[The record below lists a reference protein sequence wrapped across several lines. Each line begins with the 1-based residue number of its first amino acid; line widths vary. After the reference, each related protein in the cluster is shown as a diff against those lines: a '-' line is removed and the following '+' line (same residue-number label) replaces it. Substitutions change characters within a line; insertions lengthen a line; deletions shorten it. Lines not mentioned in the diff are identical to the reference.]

1 MASKHQE
8 SSEYIIKLSNDN
20 KVELTEDQTTGFI
33 RFELK
38 GHPFGLQGGANPY
51 IILKFNIELPYIN
64 FFDTGDDTE
73 IFFNILGELE
83 NPEIDRP
90 LVFNIQKGKFDARSI
105 KEIKELIQAS
115 ESGGSPH
122 EIDKWEL
129 FTLSLYNEQL
139 EEPPSISNA
148 IISIVKVE
156 DANGTIEW
164 LEAVSKARQRAEA
177 FDKTN
182 FAAER
187 LFMQKWLKPKPKARE
202 RVTTKGKHKYT
213 AERSF
218 MKNWLVKA

>member
-1 MASKHQE
+1 MASKHQGP
-8 SSEYIIKLSNDN
+8 EYIIKLSNDN

-33 RFELK
+33 RFQLK

-51 IILKFNIELPYIN
+51 IILKFNIEATVSGTYIN
-64 FFDTGDDTE
+64 FIDTGDDTE
-73 IFFNILGELE
+73 VFFNILGELE

-115 ESGGSPH
+115 ENGGASH

-148 IISIVKVE
+148 IISIEKVE
-156 DANGTIEW
+156 DANGNISRGGYKKRKKRKRKSRRTRKKKRRRRRKRK
-164 LEAVSKARQRAEA
+164 SRRTRKKKRR
-177 FDKTN
+177 K
-182 FAAER
+182 R
-187 LFMQKWLKPKPKARE
+187 
-202 RVTTKGKHKYT
+202 
-213 AERSF
+213 
-218 MKNWLVKA
+218 

>member
-8 SSEYIIKLSNDN
+8 STEYIIKLSNDN
-20 KVELTEDQTTGFI
+20 KIELTEDQTTGFI

-64 FFDTGDDTE
+64 FVDTGDDTE
-73 IFFNILGELE
+73 VFFNILGELE
-83 NPEIDRP
+83 NPMDLSQP
-90 LVFNIQKGKFDARSI
+90 DPTVFNIQKGKFDARSI

-115 ESGGSPH
+115 ENGGSSH

-156 DANGTIEW
+156 DANGTI
-164 LEAVSKARQRAEA
+164 SRGGYKKRKKR
-177 FDKTN
+177 KRKSRRT
-182 FAAER
+182 R
-187 LFMQKWLKPKPKARE
+187 KKKRRRRRKRKS
-202 RVTTKGKHKYT
+202 RRTRKKK
-213 AERSF
+213 RR
-218 MKNWLVKA
+218 KR